1 MREGSSFFHAWIS
14 SFPASFTEET
24 MFSPISILGS
34 FVKYCL
40 HAKSLQLCLTLCN
53 STDCSPPGFSVHG
66 IPQARILKW
75 IAMTSSRGSSQPRG
89 WTKISLMSPALAG
102 RFFNTS
108 DTLETLI
115 HFLIFIFNWFI
126 AFYEIYN
133 FLNMLI
139 ISQNCDFPKKYL
151 KKKKFYH
158 MCYGNKKNSNI
169 K

>member
-1 MREGSSFFHAWIS
+1 MKTSLPPME
-14 SFPASFTEET
+14 PALAVHPQPSNIC
-24 MFSPISILGS
+24 MHR
-34 FVKYCL
+34 CMC
-40 HAKSLQLCLTLCN
+40 AKSLQLCPTLCN
-53 STDCSPPGFSVHG
+53 TMDCTLWGSSVHG

-89 WTKISLMSPALAG
+89 WTKISLMSSALAG

-108 DTLETLI
+108 DTLEALI

-126 AFYEIYN
+126 AFYEIYS

-151 KKKKFYH
+151 KKKKFITSA
-158 MCYGNKKNSNI
+158 MVIKKI
-169 K
+169 LI